1 VVSRLQ
7 SLGGRVVE
15 CLCGALQLRVQKTLG
30 LTSTHYLLD
39 FGLLRDGYVLRE
51 GVVGDEAELEAIWV
65 VDASMAEPTTVLTD
79 MFEVDMFPGVA
90 EGKAAAAPSP
100 RAP

>member
-1 VVSRLQ
+1 
-7 SLGGRVVE
+7 
-15 CLCGALQLRVQKTLG
+15 

-65 VDASMAEPTTVLTD
+65 VDASMAEPTTVLTN
-79 MFEVDMFPGVA
+79 MFEVDMFPEVA
-90 EGKAAAAPSP
+90 EGEAAAAPSP